1 MQGKRF
7 WRDQV
12 ARIDAEI
19 SGTQSLMGALEGSTN
34 FRISPEL
41 ISQMTEMRDELRR
54 QYPQLQ
60 PSAAKQKATALREA
74 ADEIDHADNM
84 NALMAFYLNRLAE
97 LSRLRYIAV
106 ARSSSETK

>member
-19 SGTQSLMGALEGSTN
+19 AATQSVMDALEGITN

-41 ISQMTEMRDELRR
+41 MSQMNEMRDQLRR

-60 PSAAKQKATALREA
+60 RSTAQQKAAALREA
-74 ADEIDHADNM
+74 ADEIDHADQM
-84 NALMAFYLNRLAE
+84 NALMTFYLNRLAD
-97 LSRLRYIAV
+97 LSRLRSIAV
-106 ARSSSETK
+106 ARSTSEMN